1 MRKRQAQGLN
11 RLSVAAIKYLA
22 TPGWHGDG
30 GGLYLEIDANGR
42 KRWALRLTVNG
53 KRRDFG
59 LGPLH
64 KVSLADAREVAAIYR
79 AKAYRGIDPVG
90 DKKKRFAMPGM
101 PTFKDAAEQVHRQRA
116 QGWSN
121 RKHVDQWINTLRDYA
136 FPIIGDMPVSDI
148 ATPDIL
154 KVLTPIWNIKA
165 PTARNVR
172 QRIST
177 VLEWARAAG
186 FRSGDNPVAL
196 IGEALPRQKK
206 TERHH
211 APCLTRKC
219 RPLSRSSA
227 TAKSP
232 AFEFLILT
240 AVRTTEARK
249 ARWDE
254 VDWQAKTWTIP
265 GNDAAT
271 GRRMKTEREHVVPL
285 SVRCLQILEQA
296 RALSKDH
303 ALIFPDDDS
312 GRVIPENR
320 FLVARDALG
329 YGKDRCTPHG
339 FRSSFRPVPTK
350 KSQNF
355 YLIALR
361 ALLRYLAER
370 DIETLPST
378 KITLAKQKAE
388 EPVAFLERH
397 EVEDMLKQP
406 DTAKPEGMRDRAI
419 METRSSLPA
428 SRPRAW

>member
-1 MRKRQAQGLN
+1 MRKRQPQGLN
-11 RLSVAAIKYLA
+11 RLSVAAIKHLG

-64 KVSLADAREVAAIYR
+64 KVSLAEARETATIYR
-79 AKAYRGIDPVG
+79 AKAYRGIDPVA
-90 DKKKRFAMPGM
+90 DKKKRFAMPGV
-101 PTFKDAAEQVHRQRA
+101 PTFKEAAEQVHRQRA

-121 RKHVDQWINTLRDYA
+121 GKHVRQWINTLRDYA
-136 FPIIGDMPVSDI
+136 FPIIGDRPVSDI

-154 KVLTPIWNIKA
+154 KVLTPIWNVKA
-165 PTARNVR
+165 VTAQRVR
-172 QRIST
+172 QRLST

-206 TERHH
+206 TERHLAALPYAEVSAFIEKLRDGQA
-211 APCLTRKC
+211 APITKL
-219 RPLSRSSA
+219 
-227 TAKSP
+227 

-254 VDWQAKTWTIP
+254 VDEQAKTWTIP
-265 GNDAAT
+265 GHNEAT
-271 GRRMKTEREHVVPL
+271 GRRMKMEREHVVPL
-285 SVRCLQILEQA
+285 SARCLEILQQA

-303 ALIFPDDDS
+303 ELIFPDSDS
-312 GRVIPENR
+312 GRVMPEHR
-320 FLVARDALG
+320 FLVARNALG

-339 FRSSFRPVPTK
+339 FRSSFRDWAAEET
-350 KSQNF
+350 NF
-355 YLIALR
+355 PSEVVEMAL
-361 ALLRYLAER
+361 AHAIPNK
-370 DIETLPST
+370 IEAAYRRGQL
-378 KITLAKQKAE
+378 LAKRLALMDAWASFACPLP
-388 EPVAFLERH
+388 PV
-397 EVEDMLKQP
+397 D
-406 DTAKPEGMRDRAI
+406 
-419 METRSSLPA
+419 SLGGA
-428 SRPRAW
+428 